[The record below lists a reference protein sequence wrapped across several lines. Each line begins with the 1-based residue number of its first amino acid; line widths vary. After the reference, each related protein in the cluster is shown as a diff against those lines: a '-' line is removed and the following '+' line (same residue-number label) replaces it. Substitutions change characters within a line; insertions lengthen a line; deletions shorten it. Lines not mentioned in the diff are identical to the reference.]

1 MVLLLTSHS
10 AKQRRKLLPR
20 QGDGGSSGPDTAP
33 TTAAAGRLS
42 GRSLSLTPSSN
53 LSSSS
58 PSSALP
64 LPSSHSLGGSG
75 SLTVGDAGSGGD
87 DGERVT
93 PQRPQQPRR
102 LIHTLDQLY
111 DTWHEILQDLYRLH
125 VHGMAARGLLE
136 HIHVSKVR
144 RRSLEWT
151 HTHKHLCTH
160 AYTSPTDSRAPSAHT
175 RTHHQVMHVPPL
187 HTRVHITN

>member
-33 TTAAAGRLS
+33 TTAAAAVGRLS

-58 PSSALP
+58 PSSALL

-75 SLTVGDAGSGGD
+75 SLTVVGDAGSGG
-87 DGERVT
+87 EIVT

-151 HTHKHLCTH
+151 HTHLQT
-160 AYTSPTDSRAPSAHT
+160 P
-175 RTHHQVMHVPPL
+175 M
-187 HTRVHITN
+187 HTRVHITK

>member
-33 TTAAAGRLS
+33 TTAAAAGRLS

-75 SLTVGDAGSGGD
+75 SLTVGDAGSSK
-87 DGERVT
+87 RVT

-151 HTHKHLCTH
+151 HTHLQT
-160 AYTSPTDSRAPSAHT
+160 P
-175 RTHHQVMHVPPL
+175 M
-187 HTRVHITN
+187 HTRVHITK